1 MPLKDGLNDHPK
13 KNKILFIMR
22 HLNLRMYAMVLALI
36 CVWVIFTLLTSGTF
50 LSTRNLSNLSRQAAV
65 TAILAVGMTLVIVS
79 ANIDLSVGYGAG
91 LLGAIAAIVHV
102 WWGQPI
108 LVTLFIVICI
118 GILMGLMQGYLVAY
132 QRIPAFIVTLG
143 GFLAYRGLML
153 AFTKGETIL
162 LPDNWLKAIG
172 NAYLSPTLGWGLML
186 AGVGISGFRFYRQ
199 RLGQLQ
205 YGNPEQASLLMFLLK
220 IIGVSALIVA
230 FIAVMNAHKGV
241 PFPVCILFG
250 LAFVFHFIANHT
262 RFGRYVYAVG
272 GNAEAA
278 YLSGVNVRSI
288 TLRVFATMGALMAI
302 AGVVMTARVGSAS
315 PEAGRL
321 LELDA
326 IAACVIGGASLMGG
340 RGSIF
345 GAILGAFV
353 MESLNNGMSMANM
366 DASWQDIIKG
376 VVLVAAVGFDM
387 ASRRR

>member
-1 MPLKDGLNDHPK
+1 MKT
-13 KNKILFIMR
+13 
-22 HLNLRMYAMVLALI
+22 HLRLYAMVIALV
-36 CVWVIFTLLTSGTF
+36 CVWIIFTLLTGGTF

-65 TAILAVGMTLVIVS
+65 TAILAVGMVLVIVS
-79 ANIDLSVGYGAG
+79 ANIDLSVGFGSG
-91 LLGAIAAIVHV
+91 LLGAVAAILHV

-108 LVTLFIVICI
+108 VLTLIAVIGL

-132 QRIPAFIVTLG
+132 QRVPAFIVTLG
-143 GFLAYRGLML
+143 GFLVYRGLML
-153 AFTKGETIL
+153 AFTKGETIR
-162 LPDNWLKAIG
+162 LPDNWLKSIG
-172 NAYLSPTLGWGLML
+172 NAYLPQPVGWGLML
-186 AGVGISGFRFYRQ
+186 MAVIVVVVQLWKSDVVREPDAFNPLSGDSSSTNSPSSQF
-199 RLGQLQ
+199 
-205 YGNPEQASLLMFLLK
+205 MFLMKMGGTVL
-220 IIGVSALIVA
+220 LIVA
-230 FIAVMNAHKGV
+230 FVAVMNAHKGIPV
-241 PFPVCILFG
+241 PVCILFA
-250 LAFVFHFIANHT
+250 LAFVFHFIANRT

-278 YLSGVNVRSI
+278 YLSGVNVRGI

-302 AGVVMTARVGSAS
+302 AGVVLTARVGSAS

-345 GAILGAFV
+345 GALLGALV

-376 VVLVAAVGFDM
+376 IVLVTAVGFDM
-387 ASRRR
+387 ASRR

>member
-1 MPLKDGLNDHPK
+1 
-13 KNKILFIMR
+13 
-22 HLNLRMYAMVLALI
+22 MYAMVLALV
-36 CVWVIFTLLTSGTF
+36 CVWVIFTLLTGGTF

-91 LLGAIAAIVHV
+91 LLGAIAAIIHV

-108 LVTLFIVICI
+108 LVTLIIVICI
-118 GILMGLMQGYLVAY
+118 GMLMGLMQGYLVAY

-172 NAYLSPTLGWGLML
+172 NAYLSSTLGWGLMV
-186 AGVGISGFRFYRQ
+186 VGLGINGYRFYRQ
-199 RLGQLQ
+199 RTARRQ
-205 YGNPEQASLLMFLLK
+205 YGTEQASLRIFLLK
-220 IIGVSALIVA
+220 VIGTSALIVA
-230 FIAVMNAHKGV
+230 FIAVMNTHKGI

-278 YLSGVNVRSI
+278 YLSGINVRSI

-315 PEAGRL
+315 PEAGAAAGIRRYRRL
-321 LELDA
+321 
-326 IAACVIGGASLMGG
+326 CYCGASLMGG

>member
-1 MPLKDGLNDHPK
+1 MK
-13 KNKILFIMR
+13 R
-22 HLNLRMYAMVLALI
+22 LNLRMYAMVLALV

-102 WWGQPI
+102 RWGQPI
-108 LVTLFIVICI
+108 PVTLFIVICI

-172 NAYLSPTLGWGLML
+172 NAYLSPTLGWGLMVIGL
-186 AGVGISGFRFYRQ
+186 CIIGYRFYRQ
-199 RLGQLQ
+199 RAARLQ

-220 IIGVSALIVA
+220 IVGTSALIVS
-230 FIAVMNAHKGV
+230 FIAVMNTHKGV

-272 GNAEAA
+272 GNSEAA
-278 YLSGVNVRSI
+278 YLSGVNVRGI

-376 VVLVAAVGFDM
+376 VVLVTAVGFDM

>member
-1 MPLKDGLNDHPK
+1 MK
-13 KNKILFIMR
+13 K
-22 HLNLRMYAMVLALI
+22 LNLRMYAMVLALV

-102 WWGQPI
+102 RWGQPI
-108 LVTLFIVICI
+108 PVTLFIVICI

-143 GFLAYRGLML
+143 GFLGYRGLML
-153 AFTKGETIL
+153 AFTRGETIL

-172 NAYLSPTLGWGLML
+172 NAYLSPTLGWGLMVI
-186 AGVGISGFRFYRQ
+186 GIGISGYRFYRQ
-199 RLGQLQ
+199 RAARLQ
-205 YGNPEQASLLMFLLK
+205 YGNPEQTSLSMFLLK
-220 IIGVSALIVA
+220 VAATSALIVV
-230 FIAVMNAHKGV
+230 FITVMNVHKGV

-250 LAFVFHFIANHT
+250 LAFIFHFIANHT

-278 YLSGVNVRSI
+278 YLSGVNVRGV

>member
-1 MPLKDGLNDHPK
+1 MLKN
-13 KNKILFIMR
+13 
-22 HLNLRMYAMVLALI
+22 LNLRMYAMVLALV

-172 NAYLSPTLGWGLML
+172 NAYLSPTLGWGLMGIGL
-186 AGVGISGFRFYRQ
+186 GISSYRFYRQ
-199 RLGQLQ
+199 RVNRLQ
-205 YGNPEQASLLMFLLK
+205 YGNPEQQASLPMFLLK
-220 IIGVSALIVA
+220 IVGISALIVA
-230 FIAVMNAHKGV
+230 FIAVMNAHKGI

-278 YLSGVNVRSI
+278 YLSGVNVRGI

>member
-1 MPLKDGLNDHPK
+1 
-13 KNKILFIMR
+13 
-22 HLNLRMYAMVLALI
+22 MVLALV
-36 CVWVIFTLLTSGTF
+36 CVWIIFTLLTGGTF

-102 WWGQPI
+102 WWGQSI
-108 LVTLFIVICI
+108 FVTLLTVVCLGAVI
-118 GILMGLMQGYLVAY
+118 GLLHGYLVAY

-153 AFTKGETIL
+153 AFTQGETIL
-162 LPDNWLKAIG
+162 LPDNWLKSIG
-172 NAYLSPTLGWGLML
+172 NAYLPLSLGWTLLFIGLVIIGYRL
-186 AGVGISGFRFYRQ
+186 YRQ
-199 RLGQLQ
+199 HTTRAHGSFRTDILKALG
-205 YGNPEQASLLMFLLK
+205 ASLF
-220 IIGVSALIVA
+220 SVA
-230 FIAVMNAHKGV
+230 FITVMNTHKGI
-241 PFPVCILFG
+241 PLPVCILFA
-250 LAFVFHFIANHT
+250 LAFLFHFIANRT

-278 YLSGVNVRSI
+278 YLSGINVRSI
-288 TLRVFATMGALMAI
+288 TLRVFVTMGALMAI

-340 RGSIF
+340 RGSIS

-376 VVLVAAVGFDM
+376 VVLVAAVGVDM

>member
-1 MPLKDGLNDHPK
+1 MKT
-13 KNKILFIMR
+13 
-22 HLNLRMYAMVLALI
+22 HLRLYAMVIALI
-36 CVWVIFTLLTSGTF
+36 CVWVIFTLLTGGTF

-65 TAILAVGMTLVIVS
+65 TAILAVGMVLVIVS
-79 ANIDLSVGYGAG
+79 ANIDLSVGFGSG
-91 LLGAIAAIVHV
+91 LLGAVAAILHV

-108 LVTLFIVICI
+108 VLTLIAVICL

-132 QRIPAFIVTLG
+132 QRVPAFIVTLG
-143 GFLAYRGLML
+143 GFLVYRGLML

-162 LPDNWLKAIG
+162 LPDNWLKSLG
-172 NAYLSPTLGWGLML
+172 NAYLPPPVGWVLML
-186 AGVGISGFRFYRQ
+186 IAVIVVVVRIWQSDVVRADDEFNPLSGESS
-199 RLGQLQ
+199 
-205 YGNPEQASLLMFLLK
+205 PASRLMFLVKMGGIAL
-220 IIGVSALIVA
+220 LIVA
-230 FIAVMNAHKGV
+230 FVAVMNAHKGI
-241 PFPVCILFG
+241 PIPVCILFG
-250 LAFVFHFIANHT
+250 LALAFHFIASRT

-278 YLSGVNVRSI
+278 YLSGVNVRGI

-302 AGVVMTARVGSAS
+302 AGVVLTARVGSAS

-345 GAILGAFV
+345 GALLGALV

-376 VVLVAAVGFDM
+376 IVLVTAVGFDM
-387 ASRRR
+387 ASRR

>member
-1 MPLKDGLNDHPK
+1 MK
-13 KNKILFIMR
+13 
-22 HLNLRMYAMVLALI
+22 HLNLRMYAMVLVLVS
-36 CVWVIFTLLTSGTF
+36 VWVIFTLLTSGTF

-65 TAILAVGMTLVIVS
+65 SAILAVGMTFVIVS

-91 LLGAIAAIVHV
+91 LLGAITAILHV
-102 WWGQPI
+102 RWEQPI
-108 LVTLFIVICI
+108 ILTLLAVVCI
-118 GILMGLMQGYLVAY
+118 GILIGLIQGYLVAY

-143 GFLAYRGLML
+143 GFLVYRGLML

-162 LPDNWLKAIG
+162 LNDNWLKAIG
-172 NAYLSPTLGWGLML
+172 NAYLPRTIGWGIMVVGL
-186 AGVGISGFRFYRQ
+186 GVSGYVFFR
-199 RLGQLQ
+199 QLSNSESARTLKA
-205 YGNPEQASLLMFLLK
+205 YLPIIFK
-220 IIGVSALIVA
+220 IIGTWGCIIV
-230 FIAVMNAHKGV
+230 FVTVMNIYKGI
-241 PFPVCILFG
+241 PLSVCILFG

-262 RFGRYVYAVG
+262 CFGRYVYAVG

-278 YLSGVNVRSI
+278 YLSGINVRGI

-302 AGVVMTARVGSAS
+302 AGIVMTARVGSATS
-315 PEAGRL
+315 EAGRL

-366 DASWQDIIKG
+366 AIAWQDIIKG
-376 VVLVAAVGFDM
+376 LVLVAAVGFDM
-387 ASRRR
+387 ASRK

>member
-1 MPLKDGLNDHPK
+1 MKT
-13 KNKILFIMR
+13 
-22 HLNLRMYAMVLALI
+22 HLRLYAMVIALV
-36 CVWVIFTLLTSGTF
+36 CVWVIFTLLTGGTF

-65 TAILAVGMTLVIVS
+65 TAILAVGMVLVIVS
-79 ANIDLSVGYGAG
+79 ANIDLSVGFGSG
-91 LLGAIAAIVHV
+91 LLGAVAAILHV

-108 LVTLFIVICI
+108 VLTLIAVIGL

-132 QRIPAFIVTLG
+132 QRVPAFIVTLG
-143 GFLAYRGLML
+143 GFLVYRGLML
-153 AFTKGETIL
+153 AFTKGETIR
-162 LPDNWLKAIG
+162 LPDNWLKSIG
-172 NAYLSPTLGWGLML
+172 NAYLPQSVGWGLML
-186 AGVGISGFRFYRQ
+186 MAVIVVVVQLWKSDAVRAPDAFTPLSDDSSSTSSPPSRF
-199 RLGQLQ
+199 
-205 YGNPEQASLLMFLLK
+205 MFLMKMGGIAL
-220 IIGVSALIVA
+220 LIVA
-230 FIAVMNAHKGV
+230 FVAVMNAHKGIPV
-241 PFPVCILFG
+241 PVCILFA
-250 LAFVFHFIANHT
+250 LAFVFHFIANRT

-278 YLSGVNVRSI
+278 YLSGVNVRGI

-302 AGVVMTARVGSAS
+302 AGVVLTARVGSAS

-345 GAILGAFV
+345 GALLGALV

-376 VVLVAAVGFDM
+376 IVLVTAVGFDM
-387 ASRRR
+387 ASRR

>member
-1 MPLKDGLNDHPK
+1 
-13 KNKILFIMR
+13 
-22 HLNLRMYAMVLALI
+22 MYAMVLALV
-36 CVWVIFTLLTSGTF
+36 CVWVIFTLLTGGTF

-153 AFTKGETIL
+153 AFTRGETIL

-186 AGVGISGFRFYRQ
+186 AGVGIGGFRFYRQ
-199 RLGQLQ
+199 RVAQLQ

-220 IIGVSALIVA
+220 IIGTSALIIV

-272 GNAEAA
+272 GNRR
-278 YLSGVNVRSI
+278 SGVPLRGQRPQHHVAGICNNGCIDGSRRCRHDSPGRECQSRSRAVAGVRRYRRVCYRRCKFNGW
-288 TLRVFATMGALMAI
+288 TRKHLRCNFGRIRYGEPQQRHEHGKYGCLMA
-302 AGVVMTARVGSAS
+302 RYY
-315 PEAGRL
+315 
-321 LELDA
+321 
-326 IAACVIGGASLMGG
+326 
-340 RGSIF
+340 
-345 GAILGAFV
+345 
-353 MESLNNGMSMANM
+353 
-366 DASWQDIIKG
+366 
-376 VVLVAAVGFDM
+376 
-387 ASRRR
+387 

>member
-1 MPLKDGLNDHPK
+1 MK
-13 KNKILFIMR
+13 
-22 HLNLRMYAMVLALI
+22 HLNLRMYAMVLALV
-36 CVWVIFTLLTSGTF
+36 CVWVIFTLLTGGTF
-50 LSTRNLSNLSRQAAV
+50 LGTRNLSNLSRQASV

-91 LLGAIAAIVHV
+91 LLGAITAILHV

-118 GILMGLMQGYLVAY
+118 GILIGVMQGYLVAY

-143 GFLAYRGLML
+143 GFLVYRGLML

-172 NAYLSPTLGWGLML
+172 NAYLSPTLGWGLM
-186 AGVGISGFRFYRQ
+186 AVGLTISGYRFYRQ
-199 RLGQLQ
+199 RRRQSQ
-205 YGNPEQASLLMFLLK
+205 YSTQQGSLYIFLLK
-220 IIGVSALIVA
+220 IVGASTLIVA
-230 FIAVMNAHKGV
+230 FITVMNDHKGV
-241 PFPVCILFG
+241 PFPVCILFA
-250 LAFVFHFIANHT
+250 LAVVFHFIANHT

-272 GNAEAA
+272 GNSEAA

-302 AGVVMTARVGSAS
+302 AGVVLTARVGSAS
-315 PEAGRL
+315 PGAGQL

-345 GAILGAFV
+345 GAILGALV

-366 DASWQDIIKG
+366 GAAWQDIIKG
-376 VVLVAAVGFDM
+376 IVLVAAVGFDI

>member
-1 MPLKDGLNDHPK
+1 MK
-13 KNKILFIMR
+13 R
-22 HLNLRMYAMVLALI
+22 LNLRMYAMVLALV
-36 CVWVIFTLLTSGTF
+36 CVWVIFTLLTGGTF

-91 LLGAIAAIVHV
+91 LLGAIGAIVHV
-102 WWGQPI
+102 WWDQPI
-108 LVTLFIVICI
+108 VVTLLAVICI

-143 GFLAYRGLML
+143 GFLVYRGLML

-172 NAYLSPTLGWGLML
+172 NAYLSPTLGWTLMIVGL
-186 AGVGISGFRFYRQ
+186 GISGYGFYRQ
-199 RLGQLQ
+199 RAARIK
-205 YGNPEQASLLMFLLK
+205 YGTEQTSLHIFLLK
-220 IIGVSALIVA
+220 VAGISALIVA
-230 FIAVMNAHKGV
+230 FIAVMNSHKGI

-250 LAFVFHFIANHT
+250 LAFVFHFIANRT

-288 TLRVFATMGALMAI
+288 TLRVFATMGALMAV
-302 AGVVMTARVGSAS
+302 AGIVMTARVGSAS

-376 VVLVAAVGFDM
+376 IVLVAAVGFDM

>member
-1 MPLKDGLNDHPK
+1 
-13 KNKILFIMR
+13 
-22 HLNLRMYAMVLALI
+22 
-36 CVWVIFTLLTSGTF
+36 
-50 LSTRNLSNLSRQAAV
+50 
-65 TAILAVGMTLVIVS
+65 
-79 ANIDLSVGYGAG
+79 
-91 LLGAIAAIVHV
+91 
-102 WWGQPI
+102 
-108 LVTLFIVICI
+108 
-118 GILMGLMQGYLVAY
+118 
-132 QRIPAFIVTLG
+132 
-143 GFLAYRGLML
+143 
-153 AFTKGETIL
+153 
-162 LPDNWLKAIG
+162 
-172 NAYLSPTLGWGLML
+172 
-186 AGVGISGFRFYRQ
+186 
-199 RLGQLQ
+199 
-205 YGNPEQASLLMFLLK
+205 MFLLK
-220 IIGVSALIVA
+220 VAATSALIVA
-230 FIAVMNAHKGV
+230 FISVMNAHKGV

-272 GNAEAA
+272 GNSEAA

>member
-1 MPLKDGLNDHPK
+1 MK
-13 KNKILFIMR
+13 
-22 HLNLRMYAMVLALI
+22 HLNFRMYAMVLALV
-36 CVWVIFTLLTSGTF
+36 CVWVIFTLLTGGTF

-91 LLGAIAAIVHV
+91 LLGAIAAIIHV
-102 WWGQPI
+102 RWGQPI
-108 LVTLFIVICI
+108 LLTLFVVICI
-118 GILMGLMQGYLVAY
+118 GILIGLMQGYLVAY

-153 AFTKGETIL
+153 AFTRGETIL

-172 NAYLSPTLGWGLML
+172 NAYLSPTLGWGLL
-186 AGVGISGFRFYRQ
+186 IVGFCISSVRFYQQHAR
-199 RLGQLQ
+199 RLQ
-205 YGNPEQASLLMFLLK
+205 YGTEKASRFLVLLK
-220 IIGVSALIVA
+220 ITGALALIAA
-230 FIAVMNAHKGV
+230 FITVMNAHKGI

-302 AGVVMTARVGSAS
+302 AGVVLTARVGSAS

-321 LELDA
+321 LELDT

-345 GAILGAFV
+345 GAVLGALV

-376 VVLVAAVGFDM
+376 VVLVVAVGFDM

>member
-1 MPLKDGLNDHPK
+1 
-13 KNKILFIMR
+13 
-22 HLNLRMYAMVLALI
+22 
-36 CVWVIFTLLTSGTF
+36 
-50 LSTRNLSNLSRQAAV
+50 
-65 TAILAVGMTLVIVS
+65 
-79 ANIDLSVGYGAG
+79 
-91 LLGAIAAIVHV
+91 
-102 WWGQPI
+102 
-108 LVTLFIVICI
+108 
-118 GILMGLMQGYLVAY
+118 MGLMQGYLVAY

-172 NAYLSPTLGWGLML
+172 NAYLSSGLGWGLMIL
-186 AGVGISGFRFYRQ
+186 GLGVNGYRFYRHRTAQ
-199 RLGQLQ
+199 RQ
-205 YGNPEQASLLMFLLK
+205 YTSEQTSLTTFLLK
-220 IIGVSALIVA
+220 LIGTSALIVA
-230 FIAVMNAHKGV
+230 FISVMNAHKGI

-250 LAFVFHFIANHT
+250 LAFIFHFIANRT

-278 YLSGVNVRSI
+278 YLSGINVRGI

-387 ASRRR
+387 VSRRR

>member
-1 MPLKDGLNDHPK
+1 
-13 KNKILFIMR
+13 MR
-22 HLNLRMYAMVLALI
+22 FTHFRLYAMVIALV
-36 CVWVIFTLLTSGTF
+36 CVWVIFTLLTGGTF

-65 TAILAVGMTLVIVS
+65 TAILAVGMVLVIVS
-79 ANIDLSVGYGAG
+79 ANIDLSVGFGSG
-91 LLGAIAAIVHV
+91 LLGAVAAILHV

-108 LVTLFIVICI
+108 VLTLLAVICL

-132 QRIPAFIVTLG
+132 QRVPAFIVTLG
-143 GFLAYRGLML
+143 GFLVYRGLML
-153 AFTKGETIL
+153 AFTRGETIL
-162 LPDNWLKAIG
+162 LPDNWLKSIG
-172 NAYLSPTLGWGLML
+172 NAYLPQSVGWGLML
-186 AGVGISGFRFYRQ
+186 IAVVVVVVRIWQSSDFDAFTPLSGDSSPSSR
-199 RLGQLQ
+199 
-205 YGNPEQASLLMFLLK
+205 LMFLMRMGGTVL
-220 IIGVSALIVA
+220 LIVA
-230 FIAVMNAHKGV
+230 FVAVMNAHKGI
-241 PFPVCILFG
+241 PIPVCVLFG
-250 LAFVFHFIANHT
+250 LAFVFHFIANRT

-278 YLSGVNVRSI
+278 YLSGVNVRGI

-302 AGVVMTARVGSAS
+302 AGVVLTARVGSAS

-345 GAILGAFV
+345 GALLGALV

-376 VVLVAAVGFDM
+376 IVLVAAVGFDM
-387 ASRRR
+387 ASRR

>member
-1 MPLKDGLNDHPK
+1 
-13 KNKILFIMR
+13 
-22 HLNLRMYAMVLALI
+22 MYAMVIALV
-36 CVWVIFTLLTSGTF
+36 CVWVIFTLLTGGTF

-91 LLGAIAAIVHV
+91 LLGAIAAILHV
-102 WWGQPI
+102 RWGQPI
-108 LVTLFIVICI
+108 IVTLLAVICI
-118 GILMGLMQGYLVAY
+118 GILMGLVHGYLAAY

-162 LPDNWLKAIG
+162 LPNNWLKSIG

-186 AGVGISGFRFYRQ
+186 VGLGISGYRFYRQ
-199 RLGQLQ
+199 HIARLQ
-205 YGNPEQASLLMFLLK
+205 YSPENASLRMFLLK
-220 IIGVSALIVA
+220 VGGTSALIVA
-230 FIAVMNAHKGV
+230 FITVMNSHKGV
-241 PFPVCILFG
+241 PFPMCILFG

-278 YLSGVNVRSI
+278 YLSGVNVRGI

-302 AGVVMTARVGSAS
+302 AGVVLTARVGSAS

-345 GAILGAFV
+345 GAVLGAFV
-353 MESLNNGMSMANM
+353 MESLNNGMSLANM

>member
-1 MPLKDGLNDHPK
+1 MK
-13 KNKILFIMR
+13 
-22 HLNLRMYAMVLALI
+22 HLHLRMYAMVVALV
-36 CVWVIFTLLTSGTF
+36 CVWVIFTLLTGGTF
-50 LSTRNLSNLSRQAAV
+50 LSARNLSNLSRQAAV
-65 TAILAVGMTLVIVS
+65 TAILSVGMTLVIVS

-91 LLGAIAAIVHV
+91 LLGAIAAIMHV
-102 WWGQPI
+102 WWGKPI
-108 LVTLFIVICI
+108 VVTLFVVICV
-118 GILMGLMQGYLVAY
+118 GVLMGLMQGYLVAY

-172 NAYLSPTLGWGLML
+172 NAYLSTTLGWSLLIVGL
-186 AGVGISGFRFYRQ
+186 VISGYRFYRQ
-199 RLGQLQ
+199 RTVQLQ
-205 YGNPEQASLLMFLLK
+205 YGTEKKVLHTFVLK
-220 IIGVSALIVA
+220 VVGVSVLMLGFVT
-230 FIAVMNAHKGV
+230 VMNAHKGV
-241 PFPVCILFG
+241 PFPVCILLG
-250 LAFVFHFIANHT
+250 LAFVFHFVANHT

-288 TLRVFATMGALMAI
+288 TLRVFAGMGALMAV
-302 AGVVMTARVGSAS
+302 AGVVLTARVGSAS

-321 LELDA
+321 LELDT

-340 RGSIF
+340 RGSVF

-366 DASWQDIIKG
+366 DTSWQDIIKG
-376 VVLVAAVGFDM
+376 VVLVTAVGFDI